1 MGGIF
6 TVSTALSG
14 KIQHL
19 ADPLET
25 NSRFGTE
32 KAPQASR
39 AQIVRPDCT
48 G

>member
-6 TVSTALSG
+6 AVSTALPG

-19 ADPLET
+19 AYPLET

-32 KAPQASR
+32 EAPQASH
-39 AQIVRPDCT
+39 AQIMRPDCA